1 MADENTNLNEEEQN
15 ENEGGTSN
23 SQTDPATGETNTR
36 SIVHNGVATFTI
48 DGVSVDVKVK
58 PGQVGCFAGTDYTI
72 NTTGIIKDKSS
83 GRGVPDWSCK
93 IGGVEYAF
101 DNDGHCT
108 IDEVNVNSPA
118 SEPHHLWI
126 VASSITVEEGST
138 VRGMTRSGTVGT
150 KIVKVDSLTPRDT
163 FAITA
168 LEALIHRMDDPI
180 ECSTASVRFVTDKAY
195 EFANSMMISSANSR
209 SAAGE
214 DEPSEDSPGT
224 VEVDQTTLS
233 NNNEK
238 LLNNIHKAI
247 EAMTTKLDDIKT
259 QEATKFSTG
268 IKVDNPEDAQHH
280 VDKFQVEGAGGG
292 GSLSYDDIPLLTE
305 TGQTTMSHV
314 LGFATDTENHKYAGK
329 LTFATFATKIW
340 TAITNSVQS
349 LIDSRGQTNIASG
362 GAWYTDLVNL
372 IDSRITTKVKSEAL
386 NP

>member
-1 MADENTNLNEEEQN
+1 MADENESRI
-15 ENEGGTSN
+15 EGEVGSG
-23 SQTDPATGETNTR
+23 QTDPATGETNTR

-48 DGVSVDVKVK
+48 DEVSVDVKVK
-58 PGQVGCFAGTDYTI
+58 PGQVGCFTGTDYTI

-83 GRGVPDWSCK
+83 RTGVPAWGCK
-93 IGGVEYAF
+93 IGGVEYTF

-108 IDEVNVNSPA
+108 IDEVNANNPE

-126 VASSITVEEGST
+126 VASSIEVEEGST
-138 VRGMTRSGTVGT
+138 VRGITRGGTVGT

-163 FAITA
+163 FAIAA
-168 LEALIHRMDDPI
+168 LEALIHRMDDPV

-195 EFANSMMISSANSR
+195 EFANSMMISSANAR
-209 SAAGE
+209 AAAGE
-214 DEPSEDSPGT
+214 DEPSGDSPGT
-224 VEVDQTTLS
+224 VEVDPNTLS
-233 NNNEK
+233 NNSEK
-238 LLNNIHKAI
+238 LLNNIHKAL
-247 EAMTTKLDDIKT
+247 EATATKLDDIKT
-259 QEATKFSTG
+259 QEATKFTSG
-268 IKVDNPEDAQHH
+268 IKVDNPEDAQHN

-292 GSLSYDDIPLLTE
+292 GLSYDDLPLLTE

-314 LGFATDTENHKYAGK
+314 LGFATDTENHKYVGK
-329 LTFATFATKIW
+329 LTFATFAAKIW

>member
-1 MADENTNLNEEEQN
+1 MADEN
-15 ENEGGTSN
+15 ENIIEGEVGSG
-23 SQTDPATGETNTR
+23 QTDPATGETNTR

-48 DGVSVDVKVK
+48 DEVSVDVKVK
-58 PGQVGCFAGTDYTI
+58 PGQVGCFTDTDYTI

-83 GRGVPDWSCK
+83 RGGVPAWGCK
-93 IGGVEYAF
+93 IGGVEYTF

-108 IDEVNVNSPA
+108 IDAVNTNSPE

-126 VASSITVEEGST
+126 VASSIDVEEGST
-138 VRGMTRSGTVGT
+138 VRGTTRGGMVGT

-163 FAITA
+163 FAIAA

-195 EFANSMMISSANSR
+195 EFANSMMISSANAR
-209 SAAGE
+209 AAAGE
-214 DEPSEDSPGT
+214 DEPSGDSPGT
-224 VEVDQTTLS
+224 VEVDSSTLE
-233 NNNEK
+233 NNTEK
-238 LLNNIHKAI
+238 LLNNIHKAL
-247 EAMTTKLDDIKT
+247 EAIKT
-259 QEATKFSTG
+259 QEADKFTTG
-268 IKVDNPEDAQHH
+268 IKVDNPEDAQHV

-292 GSLSYDDIPLLTE
+292 GSISYDDIPLLTE

-314 LGFATDTENHKYAGK
+314 LGFATDAENHKYAGK
-329 LTFATFATKIW
+329 LTFATFVAKIW

-349 LIDSRGQTNIASG
+349 LIDSRGTTNIASG